1 LGCLCTFQKNHPI
14 GEKSAHLVTLRG
26 LFLRRCDTCKQGCQM
41 VCFQTKNPNLGKFW
55 RALDWKMFTYFI
67 SIWNISWR
75 FGIFYDHLA
84 HFVFIWCIVSGLGIM
99 YQGKSGNPAC
109 KEVPARKWR
118 RLFSEHF
125 VARVSAVPFRIVQ
138 KLGHGTVTWDRCCDS
153 LNIFAEKFGDQI
165 GVFLFKTKLNYVCK
179 KLIITLVFEKN
190 NNFFDDN
197 CNHNIKTNMA
207 TLALTSFVEI
217 NVPM

>member
-1 LGCLCTFQKNHPI
+1 MGTCKYVCMY
-14 GEKSAHLVTLRG
+14 VCRC
-26 LFLRRCDTCKQGCQM
+26 LFLFSASFIFLLVDHVGIAINHSRKAHRSCD
-41 VCFQTKNPNLGKFW
+41 
-55 RALDWKMFTYFI
+55 
-67 SIWNISWR
+67 
-75 FGIFYDHLA
+75 
-84 HFVFIWCIVSGLGIM
+84 
-99 YQGKSGNPAC
+99 
-109 KEVPARKWR
+109 
-118 RLFSEHF
+118 
-125 VARVSAVPFRIVQ
+125 RIVQ
-138 KLGHGTVTWDRCCDS
+138 KLGHGTVTWDRCYDS